1 MKKFIL
7 EILCI
12 VLILLCIST
21 RGTKEDTQTG
31 FVGLN
36 AEILEINTQLKG
48 FVVKSLD
55 GNSILGE
62 KCYISCE
69 SDDIYYIYA
78 DNETGET
85 KLLTYYD
92 FWVGDKITV
101 DINTVENKFS
111 LTSRV
116 QLITQ
121 RK

>member
-1 MKKFIL
+1 VKKFVV

-21 RGTKEDTQTG
+21 RGTKEDTQTR

-55 GNSILGE
+55 ENSILGE

-92 FWVGDKITV
+92 FRVGDKITV
-101 DINTVENKFS
+101 DVNTVENKFR